1 MPKRILIVEDE
12 QNLVELLK
20 FRLEVNGY
28 SIETAFDGEE
38 GLSKISTVKPDLV
51 ILDLMIPKIDGYK
64 VLERAKADP
73 KTKDIPVI
81 VLTAR
86 TQNKDMEQ
94 ARALGAD
101 SFMTKP
107 FEPNQLLSE
116 IKKLLGNR

>member
-51 ILDLMIPKIDGYK
+51 ILDLMISKIDGYK